1 MYGTSYIKSS
11 DAIKKENFM
20 NATYYKKIIYV
31 TFLLASLQ
39 LFAQKPADRIMTE
52 ISYGE
57 LVDKIT
63 ILEIK
68 SERIANPEKL
78 KNIHIELASLRETY
92 QKYIGNSFEVAQLK
106 QELKKVNEILWD
118 IEDDIRAK
126 ERGQSFDDEFIKLA
140 RKVYLN
146 NDQRSVI
153 KRKINMLLGSRITEE
168 KSYTDYLYIEKK

>member
-1 MYGTSYIKSS
+1 
-11 DAIKKENFM
+11 M
-20 NATYYKKIIYV
+20 NATYYKKIIYA
-31 TFLLASLQ
+31 TCLLANMQ
-39 LFAQKPADRIMTE
+39 LFAQQSADRIMAE

-68 SERIANPEKL
+68 SERITDPEKL

-92 QKYIGNSFEVAQLK
+92 QKYISNSAEVAQLK

-118 IEDDIRAK
+118 IEDDLRAK
-126 ERGQSFDDEFIKLA
+126 EQGHIFDDEFIQLA
-140 RKVYLN
+140 REVYLN

-153 KRKINMLLGSRITEE
+153 KRKINMLLGSRIIEE
-168 KSYTDYLYIEKK
+168 KSYTDYLYIEKIITT